1 MEKNQRKTYGGRK
14 MKTIIKAS
22 WILTVGLA
30 LAMLVS
36 NVATGGEKSAPDS
49 SGMEM
54 QEQKAPADVRSNSQG
69 EQQRDSQDKSKEK
82 GLTKPVNMPI
92 YRPPLRGA
100 PAGRVAG
107 GTRGPNEKFP
117 YLCLLVPEHV
127 GLTTNAQ
134 PSLYYFVSHST
145 SCPVEFVLLEK
156 RAVYPL
162 IETRAS
168 SLRNNPVCMQYTC
181 QTTVLDSKRVSS
193 TGGLPP
199 WFPTPSTGPGTSWPP
214 VPSSSLTCRTGL
226 EQNCRGRVK
235 GRRHPSM
242 RRPGS
247 GMSLWLLFLPLSRK
261 NRRTANSGSSAR
273 LCWIR
278 SGWRGRPSTTP
289 TEVKRVE
296 SQSLNPLPRKRP

>member
-1 MEKNQRKTYGGRK
+1 

-162 IETRAS
+162 IETRIQSPKQPGIHAIRLSDYGARLKKAIQYRWFVALVPDAQHRSKDVLAAGAIEFIDMPHGLRTELQRAS
-168 SLRNNPVCMQYTC
+168 EGETPSIYAEAGIWYDALAALSALIEKKPE
-181 QTTVLDSKRVSS
+181 DSKFRKQRASLLDQVGLARAAEYDTNRGEKSGERV
-193 TGGLPP
+193 PQ
-199 WFPTPSTGPGTSWPP
+199 PSAP
-214 VPSSSLTCRTGL
+214 
-226 EQNCRGRVK
+226 
-235 GRRHPSM
+235 
-242 RRPGS
+242 
-247 GMSLWLLFLPLSRK
+247 
-261 NRRTANSGSSAR
+261 
-273 LCWIR
+273 
-278 SGWRGRPSTTP
+278 
-289 TEVKRVE
+289 
-296 SQSLNPLPRKRP
+296 